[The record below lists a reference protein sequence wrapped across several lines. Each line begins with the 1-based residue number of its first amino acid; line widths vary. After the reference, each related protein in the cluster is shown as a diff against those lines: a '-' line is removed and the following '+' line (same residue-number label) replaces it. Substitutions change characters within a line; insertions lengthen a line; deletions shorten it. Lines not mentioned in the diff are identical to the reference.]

1 MSAMSTDQ
9 ASASPPE
16 PESDGEQPPPLL
28 GTWRNIYAVLV
39 IELLTITALLYAL
52 TKWLS

>member
-9 ASASPPE
+9 ANASP

-39 IELLTITALLYAL
+39 IELFTITALLYAL